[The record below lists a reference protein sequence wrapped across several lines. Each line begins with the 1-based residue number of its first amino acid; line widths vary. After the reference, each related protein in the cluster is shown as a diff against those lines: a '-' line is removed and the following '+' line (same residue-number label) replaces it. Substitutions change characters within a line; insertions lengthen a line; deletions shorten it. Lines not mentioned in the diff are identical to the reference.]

1 MVNDGDH
8 GGLVLGRMG
17 YVGQVGYDLCGSGF
31 GLVGGGGLISI
42 GVMQW
47 RGSGGATT
55 WVVGVAAWVWFLTV
69 VFSVFFFF
77 FLVVLMVDYG
87 LLVVVVVVVVSGV
100 CCIAMVVIVVLE
112 QKERERKN
120 K

>member
-69 VFSVFFFF
+69 DCSVFFFF
-77 FLVVLMVDYG
+77 FFGGVDGRLWVASGGGGGGGVRCVLY
-87 LLVVVVVVVVSGV
+87 SGGGD
-100 CCIAMVVIVVLE
+100 CGS
-112 QKERERKN
+112 
-120 K
+120 

>member
-1 MVNDGDH
+1 MIC
-8 GGLVLGRMG
+8 
-17 YVGQVGYDLCGSGF
+17 VGVGF

-42 GVMQW
+42 SVIQW

-69 VFSVFFFF
+69 VCGVFFFF

-87 LLVVVVVVVVSGV
+87 LLVVVVVSGV
-100 CCIAMVVIVVLE
+100 CSIAVVVIVVLE

>member
-69 VFSVFFFF
+69 DCSVFFFF
-77 FLVVLMVDYG
+77 FGGVDGRLWVASGGGGGGGGGVRCVLY
-87 LLVVVVVVVVSGV
+87 SGGGD
-100 CCIAMVVIVVLE
+100 CGS
-112 QKERERKN
+112 
-120 K
+120 

>member
-69 VFSVFFFF
+69 DCSVFFFF
-77 FLVVLMVDYG
+77 FGGVDGRLWVASGGCGGGGVRCVLY
-87 LLVVVVVVVVSGV
+87 SGGGD
-100 CCIAMVVIVVLE
+100 CGS
-112 QKERERKN
+112 
-120 K
+120 